1 MAPLGIMSRNNFPPL
16 LAPGLRH
23 IFVEFFDLKEHA
35 PQYIHY
41 MNEMTS
47 EDAYEIDYQLSG
59 TGPMPLMP
67 EGTPPITDAI
77 VQGGTKKYL
86 HLQYGLLS
94 EVTRQLIADDKYG
107 IVKQMPKSH
116 ARSGLFGREAVCC
129 SLFNLGGTLIT
140 TNDGV
145 TLFNI
150 AHPLLGGTAATAT
163 APGITNIISA
173 AGTYPNRPSPDTDL
187 GDTAVQQAINIFAR
201 MPDGRGIPIHVHP
214 RHLVHPPEL
223 RRLTRELLGSPG
235 VPFSANN
242 ELNWLQAEGLQG
254 LELNYLTSTS
264 GWGLIAEK
272 SGHQLKFYEREPL
285 MAQTD
290 DDFKTQVLLFLS
302 TQRFSAGA
310 TVWPGTFWSYGP

>member
-1 MAPLGIMSRNNFPPL
+1 MPAVMSRNNFPPL

-23 IFVEFFDLKEHA
+23 IFVQFFDLKEHA
-35 PQYIHY
+35 PQYTHY

-47 EDAYEIDYQLSG
+47 EDAYEIDYELSG

-67 EGTPPITDAI
+67 EGTPPITDSMI
-77 VQGGTKKYL
+77 QGGTKKYV

-107 IVKQMPKSH
+107 IVRQMPKAH
-116 ARSGLFGREAVCC
+116 ARGGLYGKEAVCC
-129 SLFNLGGTLIT
+129 SLFNLGGTTIL

-145 TLFNI
+145 SLFNT
-150 AHPLLGGTAATAT
+150 AHPLIGGTAATAT
-163 APGITNIISA
+163 APGISNIINA
-173 AGTYPNRPSPDTDL
+173 AGTYPNRPNPDSDL
-187 GDTAVQQAINIFAR
+187 GDTALQQAINIFAR
-201 MPDGRGIPIHVHP
+201 MPDGRGIPVHVHP
-214 RHLVHPPEL
+214 RHLFHPPEL
-223 RRLTRELLGSPG
+223 RRLVRELLGTPG
-235 VPFSANN
+235 TVGSANN
-242 ELNWLQAEGLQG
+242 DLNWIQAEGLQG

-264 GWGLIAEK
+264 GWGLGTPKE
-272 SGHQLKFYEREPL
+272 GHQMKYYDREPL

-310 TVWPGTFWSYGP
+310 TTWYGVYWSYGP